1 MVHPQKW
8 RDTCDPF
15 ALAYHHFQP
24 TEIIGYPPAR
34 NDVFHA
40 RGIYNGE
47 ETTAYIKVARHEDS
61 AIENEVSILSQLD
74 DSIFPNVLDADFA
87 NGGFSVTTDL
97 TGLRLSVIVGAN
109 EDMASL
115 SYMEAYGE
123 ALGKLHGLK
132 PTASQQADRKFY
144 HCPPR
149 DMLENLDLAYL
160 ENYFS
165 NAPSNVENVFCHG
178 DFHYANVL
186 WEDRH
191 ISAILDFELSGYG
204 NRDMDIAWA
213 IFLRPG
219 QRFLKTEE
227 ERGKFLDGYRKFA
240 ACDEAAVK
248 YYTAQFYVWFLNSCS
263 DDAEYSDYIR
273 RWLAANCVL

>member
-8 RDTCDPF
+8 RETCDPF
-15 ALAYHHFQP
+15 ALAYQHFHP
-24 TEIIGYPPAR
+24 TEILGYPHAR

-47 ETTAYIKVARHEDS
+47 EITAYIKAARHKDS
-61 AIENEVSILSQLD
+61 AIENEVSVLSQLD
-74 DSIFPNVLDADFA
+74 DSIFPTVLDADFA

-97 TGLRLSVIVGAN
+97 PGLRLSHIVGAN

-132 PTASQQADRKFY
+132 PTASQQADRKF
-144 HCPPR
+144 HHPPSH
-149 DMLENLDLAYL
+149 DMLENLNLAHL
-160 ENYFS
+160 EKFFS
-165 NAPSNVENVFCHG
+165 NAPSNTETVFCHG

-191 ISAILDFELSGYG
+191 IRAILDFELSGYG

-227 ERGKFLDGYRKFA
+227 ERKKFLDGYRKFGTY
-240 ACDEAAVK
+240 DEDAVR

-263 DDAEYSDYIR
+263 DDAEYCDYIR
-273 RWLAANCVL
+273 KWLAANCIL